1 MLTRPCI
8 KFYRNN
14 LTHIIRFSKRSYFY
28 DIFNNINATWNTI
41 NGYQSR
47 KKNNTYL
54 TDIKNGNQE
63 NNNENDIASNLKD

>member
-8 KFYRNN
+8 QFYRNN
-14 LTHIIRFSKRSYFY
+14 LTHIIRVSKRSYFY

-41 NGYQSR
+41 NGYQS
-47 KKNNTYL
+47 KKNTYL